1 MAFSFKQKVKRLLEK
16 DCDFQVGVR
25 KGRVL
30 DLRPEGYLVFW
41 EAWTDPTSGE
51 CHDSVA
57 SVYGYEAI
65 ITDNN
70 YGALKILKRPLAQP
84 ARHDRIRRSERVS
97 AEVARQ
103 KFRKQY
109 VLAIQD
115 MLDKGEL
122 DPVRDDFC
130 EKIVTIIANGGQRYR
145 EYLAALS
152 MREAK
157 RGGTKVQR
165 TEKAQQR
172 AAEFHQGFKCGHTM
186 WNWYCAWKAN
196 GDDALFDQYRNCGRY
211 KRYNEATDSFLERQL
226 DMLWDQ
232 ERPTIQSFVES
243 VQAAID
249 AENERRERL
258 PVPAAKLQRPG
269 YDYIKGKIKELAPI
283 DHALRRSSRD
293 TAYKDLHTLGMGIT
307 TSRVL
312 ERVEVD
318 EYTVDLFVLMRET
331 GLFDHLPVSIKQ
343 LIGLDGKPCRVTL
356 SGAVDVHTRCF
367 VGLQIVPQGA
377 ESPLAR
383 TLEMIYMD
391 KSPIADAAGAKFGWP
406 MGGAPEAIVFDR
418 GDKYITDDAYDIL
431 SDLGITNLGCPAG
444 KPWLKP
450 FIERVFRTVHT
461 DLLLRF
467 SGRAFSNV
475 VERGENDAAA
485 RATLTL
491 EAFLCWLVRW
501 VVDAY
506 HTKKHPA
513 LGMSPGRAWEKGCK
527 ECPPRS
533 LTTDEMREVF
543 GVRTRRKLTRKGVRV
558 RNIDYQS
565 DATMHMLLNDKV
577 DDLEVLWWDGDIGTI
592 SVRAGIGSW
601 MTVPACEKRW
611 IGKSEL
617 EMLADLAEEAE
628 VDDSD
633 LAVIDAERRARRD
646 WINAANRES
655 YRLKRLTG
663 LISLPKTGDEL
674 EYETQRF
681 MRHSDTAERRHK
693 AVPHRPLMGDLDG
706 EASPDITAKTNQFDV
721 ASTPTK
727 SAHDSDEDHTME

>member
-1 MAFSFKQKVKRLLEK
+1 MAAPFKKKTKILLEK
-16 DCDFQVGVR
+16 GCDFQLTLR

-30 DLRPEGYLVFW
+30 ELRPEGYFIFW
-41 EAWTDPTSGE
+41 EPWTDPESGE
-51 CHDSVA
+51 CHESTA
-57 SVYGYEAI
+57 GIYGYDAI
-65 ITDNN
+65 VTDNN
-70 YGALKILKRPLAQP
+70 YGILKILKRPLAQP
-84 ARHDRIRRSERVS
+84 TASNRIRRSERVLV
-97 AEVARQ
+97 EVARQ
-103 KFRKQY
+103 RFRKQY

-115 MLDKGEL
+115 MLDRGEL

-130 EKIVTIIANGGQRYR
+130 AKIVTIIANGGQRYR

-157 RGGTKVQR
+157 RGGTKVQKSR
-165 TEKAQQR
+165 KEHQR
-172 AAEFHQGFKCGHTM
+172 AVEFHQGFKCGHTM
-186 WNWYCAWKAN
+186 WKWYWAWRID
-196 GDDALFDQYRNCGRY
+196 GDDGLFDQYRNCGRY
-211 KRYNEATDSFLERQL
+211 KRYDDATDSFIERHL
-226 DMLWDQ
+226 DMLWDR
-232 ERPTIQSFVES
+232 EKPTVGSFVES

-258 PVPAAKLQRPG
+258 PVPATKLRRPG
-269 YDYIKGKIKELAPI
+269 YDYIRDKIRELAPI
-283 DHALRRSSRD
+283 DHALRRNSRD
-293 TAYKDLHTLGMGIT
+293 KAYKDLHTLGMGVT

-331 GLFDHLPVSIKQ
+331 GLFDHLPESIKQ

-356 SGAVDVHTRCF
+356 SGAIDVHTRCF
-367 VGLQIVPQGA
+367 VALQIVPQGV
-377 ESPLAR
+377 ESPLAQ

-391 KSPIADAAGAKFGWP
+391 KSPIADAAKAKFGWP

-431 SDLGITNLGCPAG
+431 ADLGITNLGCPAG

-450 FIERVFRTVHT
+450 YIERVFRTVHS
-461 DLLLRF
+461 DLLSRF

-513 LGMSPGRAWEKGCK
+513 LDISPAMAWEKGCK

-533 LTTDEMREVF
+533 LTSDEMREVF
-543 GVRTRRKLTRKGVRV
+543 GVCTRRKLTRKGVRV

-565 DATMHMLLNDKV
+565 DATMHMFLNDKV
-577 DDLEVLWWDGDIGTI
+577 DDVEVLWWGGDIGTI
-592 SVRAGIGSW
+592 SVRAGSGSW
-601 MTVPACEKRW
+601 MTVPACDERW

-617 EMLADLAEEAE
+617 EMLAELAEEAE
-628 VDDSD
+628 ANEADQT
-633 LAVIDAERRARRD
+633 VIDAEQRARRD

-655 YRLKRLTG
+655 YRLKRLVG
-663 LISLPKTGDEL
+663 LISLPKTADEL

-681 MRHSDTAERRHK
+681 MRHTDTAERRHK
-693 AVPHRPLMGDLDG
+693 AGPHRPLMCDLDG
-706 EASPDITAKTNQFDV
+706 AAPTETTPAANHAHEDTTADHHVQADDNN
-721 ASTPTK
+721 
-727 SAHDSDEDHTME
+727 HTME